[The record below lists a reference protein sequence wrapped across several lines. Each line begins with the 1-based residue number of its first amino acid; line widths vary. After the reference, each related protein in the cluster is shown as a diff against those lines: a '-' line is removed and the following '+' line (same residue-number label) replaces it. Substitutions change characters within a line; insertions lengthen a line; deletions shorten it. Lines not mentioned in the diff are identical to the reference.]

1 MRDEDWQIETCDD
14 NGGGFPPPSR
24 FRFLGQR
31 LGYTQTEC
39 GYRKPWLL
47 VEEIR
52 CTNEMHSQ
60 SRDDAA
66 EDIMGDEEE

>member
-1 MRDEDWQIETCDD
+1 
-14 NGGGFPPPSR
+14 
-24 FRFLGQR
+24 LGQR

-47 VEEIR
+47 VDEIR